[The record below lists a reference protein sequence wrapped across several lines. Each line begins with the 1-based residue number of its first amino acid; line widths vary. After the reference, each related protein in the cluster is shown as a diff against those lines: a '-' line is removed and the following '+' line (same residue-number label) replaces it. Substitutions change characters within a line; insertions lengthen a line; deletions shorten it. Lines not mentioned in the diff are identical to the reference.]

1 MLECMLVEEILIFA
15 FFGLVTARCIIKLI
29 RAICLRTDIKRGQTV
44 TRSARIVFRY
54 MHPRVGDTNYA
65 KAQYSVDGTVKSAW
79 MVCSIDRSLSNG
91 DVVDIVLGK
100 RSGRIF
106 ALSEKQ
112 SRNAVMTYAVFSAIS
127 VAALIALTAVI
138 IMLS

>member
-1 MLECMLVEEILIFA
+1 MLVEEILVFA

-29 RAICLRTDIKRGQTV
+29 RAMVLRTDIKRGQTV

-54 MHPRVGDTNYA
+54 MHPRIGDTNYA
-65 KAQYSVDGTVKSAW
+65 KAQYSFQGKEQYAW
-79 MVCSIDRSLSNG
+79 MVCSIDKMLSKG
-91 DVVDIVLGK
+91 DAVTIILSK
-100 RSGRIF
+100 RSGKIF

-112 SRNAVMTYAVFSAIS
+112 SKDAVMTYAVFSAIS
-127 VAALIALTAVI
+127 AAALTALTAVI